1 MVGEFGGVGVCVP
14 RKEVGGRGHYGRVT
28 NFFTTHSLLINER
41 IALLNDIQ
49 GINNSISELSDSH
62 IVQVLLHGRKFLDI
76 SSNTNIVNATVEF
89 LLKIKRF
96 DERLFKVKINETMAF
111 YIFIFKFNFFLY
123 FTPGHTK

>member
-1 MVGEFGGVGVCVP
+1 MSVN
-14 RKEVGGRGHYGRVT
+14 GRGVWWSWSVCAYGRVT

-62 IVQVLLHGRKFLDI
+62 IVQVLLHRRKFLDI

>member
-1 MVGEFGGVGVCVP
+1 MCA
-14 RKEVGGRGHYGRVT
+14 YGRVT